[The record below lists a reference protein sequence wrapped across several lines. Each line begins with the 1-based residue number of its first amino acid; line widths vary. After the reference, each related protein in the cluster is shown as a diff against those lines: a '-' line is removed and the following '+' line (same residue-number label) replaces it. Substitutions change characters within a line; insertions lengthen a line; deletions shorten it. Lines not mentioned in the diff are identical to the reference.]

1 MKLGSPERIL
11 EAGAVND
18 ISGPS
23 ATVNL
28 GALSIRGP
36 KLVYCT
42 QGSEQV
48 WHHPRHNQ
56 SFPIL
61 LTRNVEPSAVHILRQ
76 SFRSHAQIPG
86 ALSCQISCNFHNS
99 KEWMCSL
106 SDAADESEDGKF
118 PDLRK
123 GVGWKGGRN
132 RAVRVLSI
140 YFCNR
145 KFEVLTASKNLT
157 FIFDEKKCDVV
168 RNESCLKGW
177 RLLLALPISSSEIHD
192 SAPAKF
198 YLIVLCSLSHE
209 RDKRLLRRIWW

>member
-1 MKLGSPERIL
+1 MLKDWGYVLWLTLLQCILFTLPEHHALLMKLGSPERIL

-99 KEWMCSL
+99 KNECVHCQMLLMKAKMESSL
-106 SDAADESEDGKF
+106 TWE
-118 PDLRK
+118 R
-123 GVGWKGGRN
+123 GWGGR
-132 RAVRVLSI
+132 VEGTEL
-140 YFCNR
+140 
-145 KFEVLTASKNLT
+145 
-157 FIFDEKKCDVV
+157 
-168 RNESCLKGW
+168 
-177 RLLLALPISSSEIHD
+177 
-192 SAPAKF
+192 
-198 YLIVLCSLSHE
+198 
-209 RDKRLLRRIWW
+209 